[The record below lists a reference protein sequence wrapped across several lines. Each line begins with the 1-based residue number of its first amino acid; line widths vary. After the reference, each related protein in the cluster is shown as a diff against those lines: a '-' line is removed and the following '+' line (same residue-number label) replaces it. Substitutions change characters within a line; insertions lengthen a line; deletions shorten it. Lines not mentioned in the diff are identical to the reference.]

1 MRSRKQS
8 GFTLIELLIVLVII
22 GLLSGLVGPRLFGE
36 LDKSKVKAAQSQV
49 QLLRG
54 SLQTFQ
60 LDVGRFPSAQE
71 GLVSL
76 EIMPAG
82 LDGRWKGPY
91 VSDPVPLDPWSN
103 PYQYQP
109 APNTLAG
116 MVLYSFGADGQA
128 GGEGLNKD
136 VGLLP

>member
-1 MRSRKQS
+1 MHPEKQT
-8 GFTLIELLIVLVII
+8 GFTLIELLVVLVII

-60 LDVGRFPSAQE
+60 LDVGRFPTRQE
-71 GLVSL
+71 GLKSL
-76 EIMPAG
+76 EVQPSG
-82 LDGRWKGPY
+82 LEGRWQGPY
-91 VSDPVPLDPWSN
+91 VSDPVPLDPWGS
-103 PYQYQP
+103 PYQYEP
-109 APNTLAG
+109 APAKLAG
-116 MVLYSFGADGQA
+116 IVLYSLGADGKP
-128 GGEGLNKD
+128 GGEGSAQD